1 MLLYE
6 IILTFALCPR
16 IYNLMRYI
24 STSDQSITD
33 LRGAIMHCMAPDGSL
48 YLPEMLP
55 VIPKAYFNN
64 IQEMSLQ
71 EIAFVV
77 VSTLLGSDVD
87 TNALKHIVDMS
98 FNFPMP
104 VYPLANNLDILELF
118 HGPTMAFKDAGARFL
133 AYFVSQFH
141 KSNSRRPMGLVAT
154 TGNTGAAIANAFMRH
169 KDKHVAILFP
179 RGAMSRAQLAQ
190 IAIKSPNIHVI
201 EVSGNISQ
209 CKEIIRTA
217 MSDQSLAERMM
228 PVCVNTNNFL
238 RIVPQVVFFFHAY
251 AMLKNIHGHA
261 DGFTVSIPCGC
272 LSNLTAAV
280 IAKRIGCPIG
290 KIVAGCNAND
300 DFVRVLEGELP
311 PEKVH
316 INNRPTLAR
325 AMDSGAPTNLR
336 RILHLYNND
345 IEAIREDITGI
356 SLSDDDIA
364 DTINGTFARR
374 GYLTDPHTAVALGAL
389 SRSGIDYSYAPA
401 VVLATAHPAKSLDTM
416 TAITGRSVELPLQLT
431 RFMTDPHSRQMPVKI
446 PPTYPALK
454 KYLFSI

>member
-1 MLLYE
+1 
-6 IILTFALCPR
+6 
-16 IYNLMRYI
+16 MRYI

-33 LRGAIMHCMAPDGSL
+33 LRGAIMHCMAPDGTL

-87 TNALKHIVDMS
+87 TTALKHIVDMS
-98 FNFPMP
+98 FNFPIPM
-104 VYPLANNLDILELF
+104 YPLANNLDILELF

-133 AYFVSQFH
+133 AYFVNQFH
-141 KSNSRRPMGLVAT
+141 KSNSRRPLGLVAT

-169 KDKHVAILFP
+169 KDKNVVILFP

-190 IAIKSPNIHVI
+190 IAIKSPNIHII

-209 CKEIIRTA
+209 CKEMIRTA
-217 MSDQSLAERMM
+217 MGDQSLAERMM

-251 AMLKNIHGHA
+251 AMLKKFHGHA
-261 DGFTVSIPCGC
+261 DGFSVSIPCGC

-280 IAKRIGCPIG
+280 IAKRMGCPIG

-311 PEKVH
+311 LEKVH
-316 INNRPTLAR
+316 TNNRPTIAR

-336 RILHLYNND
+336 RIFHLYNND
-345 IEAIREDITGI
+345 LEAMREDIIGI
-356 SLSDDDIA
+356 SLSDEDIA

-374 GYLTDPHTAVALGAL
+374 GYLADPHTAVALGAL
-389 SRSGIDYSYAPA
+389 SRSGIDYSATPA

-416 TAITGRSVELPLQLT
+416 TSITGRSIELPLQLT
-431 RFMTDPHSRQMPVKI
+431 HFMTEANSRQMPLKI